1 MKAQLRNKV
10 AALLF
15 LAPAAATFSALPASA
30 WAQTAAPEVYSF
42 QVASDGGLDP
52 GSRLR
57 FTVQGTPHGQAF
69 IHVRGIPG
77 EIPLVETERG
87 IYTGRYVIRHVD
99 HVDENSAIRATL
111 RRGDVT
117 VATNY
122 SFPAGI
128 GNVATLPPAV
138 PSGLHIERFHMAA
151 QERIEP
157 GAVLHFTVD
166 GMPGAVAMVDLP
178 GAAPD
183 IRLHE
188 MRPGHYEGSYTI
200 RRTDNLNMSGPVVAT
215 LRQGDRMVTATLANP
230 VVAAGPVDVPIH
242 ILSHSNR
249 SRIDGNT
256 THVRGRTAPYAQV
269 DVRVDAAPPVAGQ
282 FGVARQVF
290 AETLQADPDGYFDFR
305 FTSPYPMPGTRYDV
319 SMVASKAD
327 VTNEARL
334 TLFQGQS

>member
-1 MKAQLRNKV
+1 MKAQLRNQV

-15 LAPAAATFSALPASA
+15 LAPAAATFSTVPATA

-42 QVASDGGLDP
+42 QVASDAGLDP

-87 IYTGRYVIRHVD
+87 IYTGRYVIRNVD
-99 HVDENSAIRATL
+99 RVDENSPIRATL

-117 VATNY
+117 VAANY

-128 GNVATLPPAV
+128 GSVAMLPPAV
-138 PSGLHIERFHMAA
+138 PDGLRIERFHMAA

-157 GAVLHFTVD
+157 GAVLRFTVD
-166 GMPGAVAMVDLP
+166 GMPGAVAFVDLP

-188 MRPGHYEGSYTI
+188 TRPGHYEGSYTI
-200 RRTDNLNMSGPVVAT
+200 RRSDSLNLSGPVVAT
-215 LRQGDRMVTATLANP
+215 LRAGERMVTATLANP
-230 VVAAGPVDVPIH
+230 IVAAGPVDVPIH
-242 ILSHSNR
+242 ILSHSNH
-249 SRIDGNT
+249 SRVDGDT

-269 DVRVDAAPPVAGQ
+269 SVRVDAAPPVVGQ

-305 FTSPYPMPGTRYDV
+305 FTSPYPVPGTRYDV
-319 SMVASKAD
+319 SMTASKAD

-334 TLFQGQS
+334 TLYQGQG